1 MAIIRHKVQGD
12 TGVKV
17 NMLGSDSN
25 GRRWG
30 GILRT
35 CCYCE

>member
-12 TGVKV
+12 SGVKV

-25 GRRWG
+25 GHHTTQG
-30 GILRT
+30 TG
-35 CCYCE
+35 